1 MDYFRVLLLGY
12 EVYKTLVFLL
22 VQIVSSF
29 CEWLLQGLV
38 LLIILCLWGW
48 GSGSV
53 VEHLPSMRESRPHTT

>member
-38 LLIILCLWGW
+38 LLIILFMGLG
-48 GSGSV
+48 
-53 VEHLPSMRESRPHTT
+53 